1 MAENK
6 SSPDPFWPAEKVQ
19 AVADK
24 LYRDMAPLMKT
35 EGELLLA
42 HTVAELMAAHFQIVE
57 ALMAGR
63 RADQSAC
70 DLSNALKNQWNVQMD
85 GVSRRLKK
93 LEKRRRNP
101 LRAMQTSSPARPCLR
116 ERKALL
122 DRAFK
127 TLWWMCRAVEEFRR
141 NELGECNQFG
151 EPIACRP
158 SKETGHG

>member
-1 MAENK
+1 MAEQNNT
-6 SSPDPFWPAEKVQ
+6 PDPLWPAERVQ
-19 AVADK
+19 AIADK
-24 LYRDMAPLMKT
+24 LYREMAPLMKT

-85 GVSRRLKK
+85 GVSRRLEK

-101 LRAMQTSSPARPCLR
+101 L
-116 ERKALL
+116 
-122 DRAFK
+122 
-127 TLWWMCRAVEEFRR
+127 
-141 NELGECNQFG
+141 
-151 EPIACRP
+151 
-158 SKETGHG
+158 

>member
-6 SSPDPFWPAEKVQ
+6 SAPDPFWPAEKVQ

-24 LYRDMAPLMKT
+24 LYREMAPQMET
-35 EGELLLA
+35 EGEHLLA

-85 GVSRRLKK
+85 GVSRRLEK

-101 LRAMQTSSPARPCLR
+101 L
-116 ERKALL
+116 
-122 DRAFK
+122 
-127 TLWWMCRAVEEFRR
+127 
-141 NELGECNQFG
+141 
-151 EPIACRP
+151 
-158 SKETGHG
+158 

>member
-6 SSPDPFWPAEKVQ
+6 SAPDPFWPTEKVQ
-19 AVADK
+19 AVSEM

-42 HTVAELMAAHFQIVE
+42 RTVADLMATHFQLFE

-85 GVSRRLKK
+85 GVSRRLEK
-93 LEKRRRNP
+93 LEKRRHRP
-101 LRAMQTSSPARPCLR
+101 L
-116 ERKALL
+116 
-122 DRAFK
+122 
-127 TLWWMCRAVEEFRR
+127 
-141 NELGECNQFG
+141 
-151 EPIACRP
+151 
-158 SKETGHG
+158 